1 MENNILSEEKDRKV
15 ATNDTFK
22 GDERTEQ
29 VGQTGGSHTIAHAEN
44 FFQNIEK
51 QTQSKK
57 SENRALDEKFDMSAI
72 DKIFTN
78 YKRGQMFDGVVVKKR
93 EDGCIFNIGGK
104 NDAFLPKEE
113 VDDYDSLKMGDRFK
127 VIITNKNSDGMIEVS
142 KSMAD
147 GIVLATQNAN
157 RLKLGSKFTFVVT
170 KVDEDG
176 LHSRLGEYSIFIP
189 ISEISPKTRDI
200 HKTVGKQFEA
210 TVTEIDKFKKRI
222 IASIKLL
229 EEKIKETN
237 EALFWNSIFINK
249 VVRGKVKKIMP
260 YGAFIDVGGVDCFI
274 HISNMSYSRIGKPDE
289 VIKEGEEYN
298 FKVIEVDREN
308 KKVALSLKALQES
321 PRLLAI
327 KELHVGAI
335 YKGIVVK
342 ILQFGAIIKL
352 ENGATGLLH
361 VKNATDSNNKH
372 IYEIVKLDQQ
382 VEVEVLD
389 KDEENQR
396 VSFRLVRDKE

>member
-1 MENNILSEEKDRKV
+1 MEEKI
-15 ATNDTFK
+15 NEK
-22 GDERTEQ
+22 GKNKAD
-29 VGQTGGSHTIAHAEN
+29 
-44 FFQNIEK
+44 
-51 QTQSKK
+51 
-57 SENRALDEKFDMSAI
+57 DEKFDLSAI
-72 DKIFTN
+72 DKTFAN
-78 YKRGQMFDGVVVKKR
+78 YKRGQMFDGVVVKKG

-113 VDDYDSLKMGDRFK
+113 VEDYEALKMGDRFK
-127 VIITNKNSDGMIEVS
+127 VIITKKNGSEIEVS

-147 GIVLATQNAN
+147 DIVLATQNAS
-157 RLKLGSKFTFVVT
+157 RLKLGSKFSFVVT
-170 KVDEDG
+170 NVEKDG
-176 LHSRLGEYSIFIP
+176 LRSKLGEYSIFIP
-189 ISEISPKTRDI
+189 MSEISPKTRDV
-200 HKTVGKQFEA
+200 HKTIGKQFEA
-210 TVTEIDKFKKRI
+210 TVTEIDKYKKRI

-249 VVRGKVKKIMP
+249 VVRGKIKKILP
-260 YGAFIDVGGVDCFI
+260 YGAFVDVGGVDCFL
-274 HISNMSYSRIGKPDE
+274 HISNMSYNRLGSPNE
-289 VIKEGEEYN
+289 VIKEGDEYN
-298 FKVIEVDREN
+298 FKVIELDREN
-308 KKVALSLKALQES
+308 KKVGLSLKALQES

-361 VKNATDSNNKH
+361 VKNATEANNKQ

-382 VEVEVLD
+382 VEVEVID
-389 KDEENQR
+389 KDEDNER
-396 VSFRLVRDKE
+396 VSFKLISAN

>member
-1 MENNILSEEKDRKV
+1 MENSFNEKDVKDRKEI
-15 ATNDTFK
+15 K
-22 GDERTEQ
+22 EDEMR
-29 VGQTGGSHTIAHAEN
+29 
-44 FFQNIEK
+44 
-51 QTQSKK
+51 QSNNSIKEDNKK
-57 SENRALDEKFDMSAI
+57 SDDKFDMTAI
-72 DKIFTN
+72 EKTFTN

-113 VDDYDSLKMGDRFK
+113 VDDYDLLKMGDRFK
-127 VIITNKNSDGMIEVS
+127 VVIINKNSEGMIEVS

-147 GIVLATQNAN
+147 GIVLATQNAS
-157 RLKLGSKFTFVVT
+157 RLKLGSKFSFVVT
-170 KVDEDG
+170 HVDKDG
-176 LHSRLGEYSIFIP
+176 LHSKLGEYAIFVP
-189 ISEISPKTRDI
+189 MSEISPKTKDI
-200 HKTVGKQFEA
+200 HKTIGKQFEA
-210 TVTEIDKFKKRI
+210 TVTEIDKYKKRI

-237 EALFWNSIFINK
+237 EALSWNSIFINK

-260 YGAFIDVGGVDCFI
+260 YGAFVDVGGVDCFI

-289 VIKEGEEYN
+289 VIKEGDEYN
-298 FKVIEVDREN
+298 FKVIELDREN

-335 YKGIVVK
+335 YKGRVVK
-342 ILQFGAIIKL
+342 ILQFGAIIKV

-361 VKNATDSNNKH
+361 IKNATDSNNKQ
-372 IYEIVKLDQQ
+372 IYEIVKLDDQ

-389 KDEENQR
+389 KDEENER
-396 VSFRLVRDKE
+396 VSFKLVGVNK

>member
-1 MENNILSEEKDRKV
+1 MENSFNEKDVKDRKEI
-15 ATNDTFK
+15 K
-22 GDERTEQ
+22 EDEMR
-29 VGQTGGSHTIAHAEN
+29 
-44 FFQNIEK
+44 
-51 QTQSKK
+51 QSNNSIKEDNKK
-57 SENRALDEKFDMSAI
+57 SDDKFDMTAI
-72 DKIFTN
+72 EKTFTN

-113 VDDYDSLKMGDRFK
+113 VDDYDSLKIGDRFK
-127 VIITNKNSDGMIEVS
+127 VIITNKNPGEMIEVS

-147 GIVLATQNAN
+147 GIVLATQNAS
-157 RLKLGSKFTFVVT
+157 RLKLGSKFSFVVT
-170 KVDEDG
+170 HVDKDG
-176 LHSRLGEYSIFIP
+176 LHSKLGEYTIFVP
-189 ISEISPKTRDI
+189 MGEISPKTRDV
-200 HKTVGKQFEA
+200 HKTIGKQFEA
-210 TVTEIDKFKKRI
+210 TVTEIDKYEKRI

-260 YGAFIDVGGVDCFI
+260 YGAFVDVGGVDCFI

-289 VIKEGEEYN
+289 VIKEGDEYN
-298 FKVIEVDREN
+298 FKVIELDREN

-335 YKGIVVK
+335 YKGKVVK
-342 ILQFGAIIKL
+342 ILQFGAIIKV

-361 VKNATDSNNKH
+361 IKNATDSNNKQ
-372 IYEIVKLDQQ
+372 IYEIVKLDDQ

-389 KDEENQR
+389 KDEENER
-396 VSFRLVRDKE
+396 VSFKLVRDKK

>member
-1 MENNILSEEKDRKV
+1 MENSFNEKDVKDRKEI
-15 ATNDTFK
+15 K
-22 GDERTEQ
+22 EDEMR
-29 VGQTGGSHTIAHAEN
+29 
-44 FFQNIEK
+44 
-51 QTQSKK
+51 QSNNSIKEDNKK
-57 SENRALDEKFDMSAI
+57 SDDKFDMTAI
-72 DKIFTN
+72 EKTFTN

-113 VDDYDSLKMGDRFK
+113 VDDYDSLKIGDRFK
-127 VIITNKNSDGMIEVS
+127 VIITNKNPGEMIEVS

-147 GIVLATQNAN
+147 GIVLATQNAS
-157 RLKLGSKFTFVVT
+157 RLKLGSKFSFVVT
-170 KVDEDG
+170 HVDKDG
-176 LHSRLGEYSIFIP
+176 LHSKLGEYAIFVP
-189 ISEISPKTRDI
+189 MSEISPKTKDV
-200 HKTVGKQFEA
+200 HKTIGKQFEA
-210 TVTEIDKFKKRI
+210 TVTEIDKYKKRI

-260 YGAFIDVGGVDCFI
+260 YGAFVDVGGVDCFI

-289 VIKEGEEYN
+289 VIKEGDEYN
-298 FKVIEVDREN
+298 FKVIELDREN

-335 YKGIVVK
+335 YKGRVVK
-342 ILQFGAIIKL
+342 ILQFGAIIKV

-361 VKNATDSNNKH
+361 IKNATDSNNKQ
-372 IYEIVKLDQQ
+372 IYEIVKLDDQ

-389 KDEENQR
+389 KDEENER
-396 VSFRLVRDKE
+396 VSFKLVGVNK